1 MPTGS
6 LVSHRP
12 ALAVLG
18 LGALALCVVGVA
30 LLAAPAREAAP
41 PVFVEPAAPPA
52 PLPAVTEIVG
62 TAECLPHRGVAPGQP
77 TTMECAFGVKAD
89 DGTRYAVDLAGAGE
103 GAMVDFQI
111 GKRVRI
117 SGTMVPVEVLSSDH
131 WRIYDIRGI
140 LRVEAVEYLR

>member
-1 MPTGS
+1 
-6 LVSHRP
+6 
-12 ALAVLG
+12 
-18 LGALALCVVGVA
+18 LGALALCVVGIA

-52 PLPAVTEIVG
+52 PLPAAAEVVG
-62 TAECLPHRGVAPGQP
+62 MAECLPRRGVAPGQP

-89 DGTRYAVDLAGAGE
+89 DGTHYAVDLAGAGE
-103 GAMVDFQI
+103 GAMMDFQT

-140 LRVEAVEYLR
+140 WRVDALEYLP